1 MSAIA
6 CLPQLVQARQAG
18 LISTPGSSGII
29 ITSVCSHPMD
39 KDRVTRGR
47 KEEETKIGNLIL
59 RGLPQKECTQLFNSM
74 ELMRLK
80 PRQLMHEAGD
90 TIRSG
95 YFLNNGLA
103 SVLMVQPD
111 GGAVE
116 VCLIGREGF
125 VGLPVIFGFRTSGVR
140 VVTQVEGTAYRVDVD
155 TLERIL
161 PQCPELESLLQCF
174 SMILGMESM
183 QMAACNRLHDVE
195 ERLAS
200 KLLMS
205 HERIGGKTLPFTQE
219 LLAQMLGTRRSGVTV
234 AAGILQKAGMIEY
247 KRGCVTIV
255 DKAKLE
261 GAACDCYQIIQRQKT
276 KWQAET

>member
-1 MSAIA
+1 
-6 CLPQLVQARQAG
+6 
-18 LISTPGSSGII
+18 
-29 ITSVCSHPMD
+29 MD
-39 KDRVTRGR
+39 RNPAVR
-47 KEEETKIGNLIL
+47 KQNGKGKQIGNLIL
-59 RGLPQKECTQLFNSM
+59 RGLPRTECNQVFSSAEM
-74 ELMRLK
+74 VRWGS
-80 PRQLMHEAGD
+80 RQLVHEAGE

-95 YFLNNGLA
+95 YFLNYGLA
-103 SVLMVQPD
+103 SVLMVQP
-111 GGAVE
+111 GGQGVE
-116 VCLIGREGF
+116 VCLIGKEGF

-155 TLERIL
+155 TLEKIL
-161 PQCPELESLLQCF
+161 PQCPELESQLQHF

-219 LLAQMLGTRRSGVTV
+219 FLAQMLGTRRSGVTV
-234 AAGILQKAGMIEY
+234 AAGILQKAGIIEY
-247 KRGCVTIV
+247 RRGNLTIV

-261 GAACDCYQIIQRQKT
+261 QAACDCYQIIQRQKN
-276 KWQAET
+276 KWQAEA